1 LLPSIV
7 INSGEFALFNIGMY
21 MLEKLFKITLFLIV
35 SYFATAQGVGGIDKA
50 IQEIDS
56 LLKYNKPNIAEQKA
70 DSLYEFL
77 EKYTVNKKQLLKI
90 RLLKGMAIDQRG
102 EYVKA
107 LPIYLEALSEANKYG
122 FNDIACE
129 ASIYISL
136 IHEKNQDFVNAYTYI
151 NTALVQCRKYKI
163 DQLYSRILIRLS
175 SVHRMMVNNIDAI
188 DPDQIQRLAKLGFT
202 ASFDS
207 AMLHT
212 KQAVLFAEKY
222 KNEKDLI
229 DCYFL
234 MAIYYNYQNRDNLA
248 IEYFLKTIPVYKKL
262 YDYQAVFMQFHN
274 VSRNYLQINETH
286 KAMVYIDSAYKYYDR
301 VTLST
306 KYIAPLQ
313 KSRIYKALNQTDS
326 AYIYLQQA
334 FSVMLT
340 NNNDQSNLEIKKLE
354 EQFQND
360 KKEETI
366 KNKNRLLA
374 LFVGLLV
381 LIAIA
386 GATFINKNRQIN
398 AQNQVIND
406 QLIHLKKVLEQKQI
420 LLSELQHRVKN
431 NLQYVISI
439 LEIQKESVTYSNIE
453 DLIRSNQNR
462 IHSIALMHKKLN
474 VSDSV
479 NDVDLNRYI
488 KELSKLVKG
497 SYDNTSNNVQ
507 LITKCDIETLPIT
520 KALPIG
526 LIIVEL
532 ISNSMKHAFKS
543 QENGVID
550 IEITKDEE
558 CNKLHYKDNGK
569 GFDFENIATK
579 GLGVEIMKGLIDQ
592 LNASIETHQNNGFE
606 LIIYF
611 K

>member
-1 LLPSIV
+1 
-7 INSGEFALFNIGMY
+7 MY
-21 MLEKLFKITLFLIV
+21 MLEKLFKITLLLIV
-35 SYFATAQGVGGIDKA
+35 SYCATAQDVGSIDKA

-56 LLKYNKPNIAEQKA
+56 LLKYNKPNIAEKKV
-70 DSLYEFL
+70 DSLYKFS
-77 EKYTVNKKQLLKI
+77 EKHTVNKKQLLKI
-90 RLLKGMAIDQRG
+90 RLQKGIAIDQRD
-102 EYVKA
+102 ESVKA
-107 LPIYLEALSEANKYG
+107 LPIYLEVLSEANKYD
-122 FNDIACE
+122 FIDIACE
-129 ASIYISL
+129 ANIYISL
-136 IHEKNQDFVNAYTYI
+136 IHEKNEDFVNAYTYI
-151 NTALVQCRKYKI
+151 NTALAQCKKYKL
-163 DQLYSRILIRLS
+163 DLLHSRILIRLS
-175 SVHRMMVNNIDAI
+175 SVHRMMLNNDAI
-188 DPDQIQRLAKLGFT
+188 DPDQIERLAKLGFT

-207 AMLHT
+207 AMLYN
-212 KQAVLFAEKY
+212 KQALSLAEKS

-234 MAIYYNYQNRDNLA
+234 MAIYYNYQNKDNSA
-248 IEYFLKTIPVYKKL
+248 IEYFLKTIPLYKKL
-262 YDYQAVFMQFHN
+262 DDYQAIFMQFHN
-274 VSRNYLQINETH
+274 VSKNYLQINETH
-286 KAMVYIDSAYKYYDR
+286 KAMVYIDSAYKYYDK

-306 KYIAPLQ
+306 KYTAPLQ

-326 AYIYLQQA
+326 AYNYLQQA

-340 NNNDQSNLEIKKLE
+340 NNNDQSYLEIKKLE
-354 EQFQND
+354 EQFQNV

-374 LFVGLLV
+374 IFVGLMI

-386 GATFINKNRQIN
+386 GVAFINKNRQIN

-439 LEIQKESVTYSNIE
+439 LEIQKESVSYSNIE

-462 IHSIALMHKKLN
+462 IHSIALLHKKLN

-488 KELSKLVKG
+488 KELSELVKD

-543 QENGVID
+543 QENGVIN
-550 IEITKDEE
+550 IEITNNEKFY
-558 CNKLHYKDNGK
+558 KLHYRDNGK

-592 LNASIETHQNNGFE
+592 LNANLETHQNNGFE

>member
-1 LLPSIV
+1 
-7 INSGEFALFNIGMY
+7 MY
-21 MLEKLFKITLFLIV
+21 MLEKLLKIVFLLIA
-35 SYFATAQGVGGIDKA
+35 SHFASAQNLGSIDKE

-56 LLKYNKPNIAEQKA
+56 LLKYNKSDIAEKKT

-77 EKYTVNKKQLLKI
+77 GKHNKNKKQLLKI
-90 RLLKGMAIDQRG
+90 RLQKGMAIDQRD

-107 LPIYLEALSEANKYG
+107 LPIYLEVLSEANKYG
-122 FNDIACE
+122 FNDISCE
-129 ASIYISL
+129 ANVYISL
-136 IHEKNQDFVNAYTYI
+136 IHEKNQDFVNAYAYI
-151 NTALVQCRKYKI
+151 NTALGQCKRYKI
-163 DQLYSRILIRLS
+163 DQLYSRILVRLS
-175 SVHRMMVNNIDAI
+175 SIHRMMVKNHDLI

-202 ASFDS
+202 ASLDS
-207 AMLHT
+207 AIRYT
-212 KQAVLFAEKY
+212 KQAIPFAEKSN
-222 KNEKDLI
+222 NEKDLI

-234 MAIYYNYQNRDNLA
+234 MAIYYNYQNKDNLA

-262 YDYQAVFMQFHN
+262 YDYEAVFMQFHN
-274 VSRNYLQINETH
+274 VSRNYLQINETYNSL
-286 KAMVYIDSAYKYYDR
+286 AYIDSAYKYYDKA
-301 VTLST
+301 TLPNR
-306 KYIAPLQ
+306 YIAPLQ
-313 KSRIYKALNQTDS
+313 KSKIFKALNQTDS
-326 AYIYLQQA
+326 AYHYLQQA
-334 FSVMLT
+334 FTIMLT
-340 NNNDQSNLEIKKLE
+340 TNNDQSNLEIKKLE

-366 KNKNRLLA
+366 KNKNRLLT

-386 GATFINKNRQIN
+386 GAVFINKNRHIN

-406 QLIHLKKVLEQKQI
+406 QLVNLKKVLEQKQI

-439 LEIQKESVTYSNIE
+439 LEIQKESISHSNIE

-479 NDVDLNRYI
+479 NEVNLDRYI
-488 KELSKLVKG
+488 KELSELVKN
-497 SYDNTSNNVQ
+497 SYDDGSDNVH
-507 LITKCDIETLPIT
+507 LITKCDIENLPIT

-543 QENGVID
+543 RQDGVIN
-550 IEITKDEE
+550 IEMTKDEKF
-558 CNKLHYKDNGK
+558 NKLHYRDNGK
-569 GFDFENIATK
+569 GFDFKNIETK

-592 LNASIETHQNNGFE
+592 LNGSIETQQSNGFE